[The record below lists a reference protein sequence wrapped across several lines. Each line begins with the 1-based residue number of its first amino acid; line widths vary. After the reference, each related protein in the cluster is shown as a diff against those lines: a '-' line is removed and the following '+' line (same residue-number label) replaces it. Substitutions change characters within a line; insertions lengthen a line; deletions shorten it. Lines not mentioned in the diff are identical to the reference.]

1 MSHLLEWS
9 RAYTHRLNPVDA
21 APFAARAPELAQRLA
36 EETAAGR
43 LPFLNMPYRAALEK
57 EMAPLLPR
65 IKGYR
70 HMLLLSVSYTHLT
83 LPTTLTG

>member
-36 EETAAGR
+36 EETAADC
-43 LPFLNMPYRAALEK
+43 LF
-57 EMAPLLPR
+57 
-65 IKGYR
+65 
-70 HMLLLSVSYTHLT
+70 
-83 LPTTLTG
+83 

>member
-1 MSHLLEWS
+1 MTSRTARGLTPVAPEEVAMSHLLEWS

-43 LPFLNMPYRAALEK
+43 LPF
-57 EMAPLLPR
+57 
-65 IKGYR
+65 
-70 HMLLLSVSYTHLT
+70 
-83 LPTTLTG
+83 